1 MQLGGSGNLQ
11 NDCKWRCVRS
21 VPCGE
26 PWRVEM
32 HTTDIDIG
40 AWPSSEHIASFSSG
54 DGGWVRSCRGGS
66 NTLGGS
72 EKKLA
77 HEDIC
82 TEEG

>member
-1 MQLGGSGNLQ
+1 
-11 NDCKWRCVRS
+11 
-21 VPCGE
+21 
-26 PWRVEM
+26 M